1 MNTLVKLKEKVNLLE
16 IDVSGLGLMPIYG
29 IKEKS
34 NEAKVVCKKL
44 QRRISEKDWA
54 GCIVLLG
61 ELEEFEAYYR
71 NWLIDREEEDSSEV
85 LEAMHGYIVDLEI
98 GIEKRLREGDGKKE
112 CRGKRVKL
120 VRLKN
125 HSFKDSLKQK
135 FSRKEEI

>member
-1 MNTLVKLKEKVNLLE
+1 MITLAKLKEKVNLLE

-44 QRRISEKDWA
+44 QRRISEKNWA

-71 NWLIDREEEDSSEV
+71 NWLIDRGEDSSEV

-98 GIEKRLREGDGKKE
+98 GIEKRLREEEDKKA
-112 CRGKRVKL
+112 CRGKRVRL
-120 VRLKN
+120 VRLKRQ
-125 HSFKDSLKQK
+125 SLKDSLRQK
-135 FSRKEEI
+135 FSRIEEI

>member
-1 MNTLVKLKEKVNLLE
+1 MT
-16 IDVSGLGLMPIYG
+16 GLGLMPIYG

-71 NWLIDREEEDSSEV
+71 NWLIDRGEDKSEV

-98 GIEKRLREGDGKKE
+98 GIEKRLREEEGKSS
-112 CRGKRVKL
+112 CRGKRVRL
-120 VRLKN
+120 VRLKSQ
-125 HSFKDSLKQK
+125 SFKDSLRQK
-135 FSRKEEI
+135 FSRMEEI